1 MDKKTLERALFYC
14 EASLKDL
21 QWQWNTM
28 NLEGFNMNTSGTQ
41 SFDSDLDVENYLEGM
56 AIFLD
61 HLKEILDAK
70 G

>member
-1 MDKKTLERALFYC
+1 
-14 EASLKDL
+14 
-21 QWQWNTM
+21 M

-41 SFDSDLDVENYLEGM
+41 SFDSELDVENYLEGM

-61 HLKEILDAK
+61 HLKEILDAE

>member
-28 NLEGFNMNTSGTQ
+28 DLEGFNMNTSGTQ